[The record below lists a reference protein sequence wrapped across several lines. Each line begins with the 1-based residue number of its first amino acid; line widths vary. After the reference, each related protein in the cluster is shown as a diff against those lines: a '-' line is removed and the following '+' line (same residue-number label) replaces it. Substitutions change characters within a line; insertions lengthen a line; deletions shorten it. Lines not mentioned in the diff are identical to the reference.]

1 MFKDGL
7 SVHTMIGDSFGIEK
21 ESEKIVTQVPGRV
34 DRQSFVPL
42 WAQVHKDVE
51 SRIHGGEF
59 DTEFPTEMDLVEQYK
74 VSRHTIRQ
82 ALRELRQTGM
92 IDSGRGRSPRVTRNS
107 EVTQPQG
114 ALYSLFASVEAQ
126 GHRQTS
132 TVRFLEAQANE
143 TAASMLGL
151 PESAPL
157 IFLERVR
164 FANDVPL
171 AMDRAWLPARLA
183 APLLEAD
190 FTETSLYH
198 ELDARCGIR
207 LTSGRERIRAVLPTD
222 KESELLQI
230 DGETAVLGIERFGER
245 NGQTIEWRQTVV
257 RGDRFS
263 LISDLKEPDRMIFSM
278 SQTN

>member
-1 MFKDGL
+1 M
-7 SVHTMIGDSFGIEK
+7 
-21 ESEKIVTQVPGRV
+21 TQVPGRV

-230 DGETAVLGIERFGER
+230 DGETAVLGIERFGEH

>member
-7 SVHTMIGDSFGIEK
+7 SVHTMIGDSFGIETG
-21 ESEKIVTQVPGRV
+21 SEKIVTQVPGRV

-230 DGETAVLGIERFGER
+230 DGETAVLGIERFGEH